1 MPCRFIYLNARL
13 RLWLGIKKA
22 PCANVGGRTISHS
35 QALPMNNVRLQNFF
49 TDTAARGRITFGDV
63 RRLHRDYLPG
73 GVSSREEAEM
83 LLELDTRIGRA
94 DSAWTDWLVAAI
106 VEFAVWSEPPIDG
119 VESGTGEWLNGV
131 LAAMSKTTKA
141 GRKIAREVRR
151 TADRVQ
157 RIDCIAVPAA
167 LPAVAEFNMNEF
179 QLAA

>member
-1 MPCRFIYLNARL
+1 MS
-13 RLWLGIKKA
+13 
-22 PCANVGGRTISHS
+22 NVK
-35 QALPMNNVRLQNFF
+35 LQHFV

-106 VEFAVWSEPPIDG
+106 VEFAVWSEPLIDG
-119 VESGTGEWLNGV
+119 VEGGTGDWLNGV

-141 GRKIAREVRR
+141 ARKIAREVRR
-151 TADRVQ
+151 TADCVQ
-157 RIDCIAVPAA
+157 RMDCVAVPVV
-167 LPAVAEFNMNEF
+167 LPAAAEFNVNEL
-179 QLAA
+179 QMAA